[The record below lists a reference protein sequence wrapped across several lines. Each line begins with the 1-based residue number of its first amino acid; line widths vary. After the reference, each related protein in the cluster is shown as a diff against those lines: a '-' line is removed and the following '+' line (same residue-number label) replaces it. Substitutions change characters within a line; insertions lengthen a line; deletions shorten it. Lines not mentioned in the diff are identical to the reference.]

1 MSTHFLIHGKSI
13 DRTATLGKTGK
24 MCFITS
30 KALNKVNLY
39 SRLSPVITGQI
50 KSTV

>member
-13 DRTATLGKTGK
+13 DRTVPFGNTGK

-30 KALNKVNLY
+30 KALNKVNPY
-39 SRLSPVITGQI
+39 RLSPVINGQI